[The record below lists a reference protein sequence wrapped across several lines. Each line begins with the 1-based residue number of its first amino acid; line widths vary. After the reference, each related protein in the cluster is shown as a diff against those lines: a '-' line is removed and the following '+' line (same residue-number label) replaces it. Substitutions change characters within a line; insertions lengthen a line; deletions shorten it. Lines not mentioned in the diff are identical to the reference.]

1 MKTREEMADKEYMNF
16 IKQDKIEIPF
26 DIEEIAF
33 EKINKHNRS
42 INIHRLRVWG
52 SSIAAAAIVVLAL
65 LVIQPY
71 SNDTELYSSNLTD
84 AQKKEQF
91 ENALKIINESLSGQ
105 KPKPKTLYND
115 DNFEIILGKK

>member
-26 DIEEIAF
+26 DIEDIAF

-71 SNDTELYSSNLTD
+71 SNNTELYSSNLTD